1 MRVASDVRTAGRKTA
16 AFDVDRI
23 RSDFPILSETV
34 HGKPLVYLDNAAT
47 AQKPRAVIEA
57 ISAFY
62 RSSNSNVHRGLHE
75 LSERATTAYEGS
87 RNIVRRFLN
96 AADDREIVF
105 VRGTTEAINLVA
117 QAYGR
122 GHVGEGDEVLITTM
136 EHHSNIVPWQ
146 MLCEEKGAH
155 LRVAPIGDDGDID
168 MEAFEKLLGPR
179 TRFVSVV
186 PRTKTISRSSAAFRK
201 RRTMLRL
208 PS

>member
-1 MRVASDVRTAGRKTA
+1 MRVASDVRQVGRKA
-16 AFDVDRI
+16 AVFDVDRI

-47 AQKPRAVIEA
+47 AHKPRAVIEA

-155 LRVAPIGDDGDID
+155 LRVVAESWIVFH
-168 MEAFEKLLGPR
+168 AATRAR
-179 TRFVSVV
+179 TTSFQSPNAGGGYR
-186 PRTKTISRSSAAFRK
+186 IST
-201 RRTMLRL
+201 RR
-208 PS
+208 PSWV